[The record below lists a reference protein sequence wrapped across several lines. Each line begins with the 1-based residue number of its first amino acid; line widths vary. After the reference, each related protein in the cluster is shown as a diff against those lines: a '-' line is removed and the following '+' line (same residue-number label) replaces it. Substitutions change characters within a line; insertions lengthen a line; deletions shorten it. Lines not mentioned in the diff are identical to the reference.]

1 MRKVTRL
8 CEVCDTP
15 FFVQKRGGVESR
27 YCSKR
32 CGGIARRAP
41 LAPITCAN
49 CEAVFIPRTAI
60 NKYCSWSCK
69 LAASTTRP
77 IITVTCQGCAT
88 VFTVRSSRPRRYCT
102 QSCQLD
108 ALHRLNRDRYAGMD
122 RPVTAIERAMAEA
135 LTANGIPFDAEVRI
149 DTPWGSM
156 FLCDFVVR
164 GAMIVIECDGDY
176 WHSLPNT
183 QRRDRRKNAYLR
195 HVGYTVLRFWE
206 RDIKADLPGC
216 IAQVVAKL
224 DHG

>member
-1 MRKVTRL
+1 
-8 CEVCDTP
+8 
-15 FFVQKRGGVESR
+15 
-27 YCSKR
+27 
-32 CGGIARRAP
+32 
-41 LAPITCAN
+41 
-49 CEAVFIPRTAI
+49 
-60 NKYCSWSCK
+60 
-69 LAASTTRP
+69 
-77 IITVTCQGCAT
+77 
-88 VFTVRSSRPRRYCT
+88 
-102 QSCQLD
+102 
-108 ALHRLNRDRYAGMD
+108 MD